1 MEDHRVGRL
10 LGAVRQYRLLRQSDV
25 AARAAISQKAVSDV
39 ELGRL
44 ESVGLGKVRRIAAV
58 LDVSVSIDARYQG
71 GRGDRLLD
79 RAHAHLVNAI
89 VRILESEGWETLP
102 EFTFNHYGDRGSVDV
117 LAWHAATR
125 TLLIIEVKATL
136 TDLQDLLAALSRKMR
151 VVPGVVRQELGWK
164 PEHVGRILV
173 VADTKASRS
182 VVAHHEAIF
191 ESAFP
196 ARSREARAW
205 IRRPI
210 AAISAVWFLT
220 AGGRAAG
227 PAAKERIRRPTSRL
241 Q

>member
-1 MEDHRVGRL
+1 MDDRRVGRL
-10 LGAVRQYRLLRQSDV
+10 LRAVRQDRLLRQSDV
-25 AARAAISQKAVSDV
+25 AARAGISQKAVSDI

-44 ESVGLGKVRRIAAV
+44 TSVGLGRLRRIAAV
-58 LDVSVSIDARYQG
+58 LDVSVSIDARYHG
-71 GRGDRLLD
+71 GKGDRLLD
-79 RAHAHLVNAI
+79 RAHAHLVNAL
-89 VRILESEGWETLP
+89 VRILENEGWETLP
-102 EFTFNHYGDRGSVDV
+102 EFTFNHYGDRGSVDI

-151 VVPGVVRQELGWK
+151 VVPSVVRREPGWR

-182 VVAHHEAIF
+182 IVARHTAIF

-210 AAISAVWFLT
+210 GAISAVWFLT

-227 PAAKERIRRPTSRL
+227 PAAKERIRRPAPRL